1 MDTSTGSSDTSVNVT
16 SYQCDSLRSLQKAA
30 ERSGSSLLSNLLYS
44 AAESENPKS
53 TKFAQLIDSAVETL
67 QSFET
72 IEIHKHH
79 FTLTFNPEVGKVHS
93 AFSLIT
99 SGNASNPPRPSSE
112 LKVKDLKKALL
123 ANEGGLHQLLD
134 ITTEN
139 ASFDKIYSHLL
150 EMDGEGKIDLDSF
163 TDLFA
168 PTYAPYLSYINLEKV
183 LPPDFSNEEGKM
195 DRAALTAFYEKNVFA
210 AHLAKQISKTS
221 IATMIESLPDISI
234 SRR

>member
-1 MDTSTGSSDTSVNVT
+1 MIK
-16 SYQCDSLRSLQKAA
+16 Y
-30 ERSGSSLLSNLLYS
+30 LLS
-44 AAESENPKS
+44 
-53 TKFAQLIDSAVETL
+53 
-67 QSFET
+67 
-72 IEIHKHH
+72 
-79 FTLTFNPEVGKVHS
+79 
-93 AFSLIT
+93 
-99 SGNASNPPRPSSE
+99 
-112 LKVKDLKKALL
+112 
-123 ANEGGLHQLLD
+123 
-134 ITTEN
+134 
-139 ASFDKIYSHLL
+139 FDEIYSHLL